1 MRVSDKIGIGV
12 TPNALIL
19 SGMIASTMRD
29 IGYQLVAI
37 NEKDG
42 EIVVENLHTKNQYS
56 VRVEQISGI
65 E

>member
-1 MRVSDKIGIGV
+1 VDENVGIGV
-12 TPNALIL
+12 TSNALIL
-19 SGMIASTMRD
+19 SGMIAATMRD
-29 IGYQLVAI
+29 IGYQLIAI

-42 EIVVENLHTKNQYS
+42 EIIVENQTTKNQYS